1 MVFVELGILCLA
13 RRVSQFVGMSNSI
26 DAEVRECLRHD
37 ITHCT
42 ASPAGSPAP
51 WSRPPRSV
59 TPLVAGAAIR
69 GRERAAVV
77 VAAAGFPRD
86 RAARWKS
93 RPRARASLRS
103 MIGHGWGLRWPLDL
117 YAAVLALTGTRR
129 IEVVKRTG

>member
-69 GRERAAVV
+69 GRERGAGVG
-77 VAAAGFPRD
+77 AAAGVSRGRAGGREAPPRG
-86 RAARWKS
+86 R
-93 RPRARASLRS
+93 
-103 MIGHGWGLRWPLDL
+103 G
-117 YAAVLALTGTRR
+117 
-129 IEVVKRTG
+129 